1 MDIPNV
7 VHYAENR
14 YIYIYKPPR
23 YSTPMTGAPKP
34 NSPDSP
40 PDPLIDKIE
49 RGLALRARSGGVA
62 DPAEVQRLLKHL
74 KRLEPAALQA
84 LGEAGKAGEAG
95 EATEAQDFQACLR
108 SLA

>member
-1 MDIPNV
+1 
-7 VHYAENR
+7 
-14 YIYIYKPPR
+14 
-23 YSTPMTGAPKP
+23 MTGAPKP
-34 NSPDSP
+34 DSPDSP

-62 DPAEVQRLLKHL
+62 DPAEAQRLLKHL

-84 LGEAGKAGEAG
+84 LAEAAEPN
-95 EATEAQDFQACLR
+95 EAQDFDACLR

>member
-1 MDIPNV
+1 MDIPEI

-40 PDPLIDKIE
+40 PDPLIGAIE

-84 LGEAGKAGEAG
+84 LAEAAEPN
-95 EATEAQDFQACLR
+95 EAQDFDACLR